1 MTGGASYNTFR
12 HTASMAAVLEYQKYG
27 LVIVQEY
34 LSHEL
39 GEKLEAKL
47 GMPVEEKVKPE
58 VTKGNKRTSLDQE
71 DTLSKTKMKV
81 EIEGN
86 WCTFDIN
93 SHG

>member
-1 MTGGASYNTFR
+1 MDW
-12 HTASMAAVLEYQKYG
+12 G
-27 LVIVQEY
+27 LSRSI

-71 DTLSKTKMKV
+71 DTMSKTKMKV